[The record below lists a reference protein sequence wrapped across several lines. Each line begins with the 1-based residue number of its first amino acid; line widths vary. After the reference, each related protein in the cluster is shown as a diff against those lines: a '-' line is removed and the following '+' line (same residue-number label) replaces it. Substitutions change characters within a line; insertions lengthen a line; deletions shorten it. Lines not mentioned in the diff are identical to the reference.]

1 MSLFVISLFL
11 PKQFLYLY
19 PCSSHSDGGSRVT
32 LYGLHTDLQ
41 KEVFLQLLHLSVEAN
56 SNNNTNNNNN
66 MQVLDKRS
74 INYFSLTC
82 CYRFITE
89 PTALHSNN
97 LAMPLAL
104 EN

>member
-1 MSLFVISLFL
+1 MLFTF
-11 PKQFLYLY
+11 
-19 PCSSHSDGGSRVT
+19 GWGSWVK
-32 LYGLHTDLQ
+32 LHGLHTDLQ
-41 KEVFLQLLHLSVEAN
+41 KEVNVFLQLLCLSVEAD
-56 SNNNTNNNNN
+56 SNNNKNNNNT
-66 MQVLDKRS
+66 MKVLDERS

-89 PTALHSNN
+89 PTAFHSNN